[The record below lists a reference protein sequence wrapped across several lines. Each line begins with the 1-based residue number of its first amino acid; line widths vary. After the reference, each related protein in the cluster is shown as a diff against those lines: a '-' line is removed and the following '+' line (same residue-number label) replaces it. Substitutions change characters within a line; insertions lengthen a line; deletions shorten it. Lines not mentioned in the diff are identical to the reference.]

1 MININNKSIAG
12 RPLKRKKDLK
22 EQLSLLLLLL
32 PGVILLFMFCYVP
45 MGGAVIAFK
54 DFNPNLGIFGS
65 PWNGLKNF
73 EFFFTS
79 QDAWRVTR
87 NTVLYALWFRV
98 IGMAAAIT
106 LAMLLYEVTSR
117 KALKTYQTIMILPH
131 FLSWV
136 LVGYV
141 TYSLLNPVSG
151 LLNGMLEFFGAE
163 PIEWYSEPKYW
174 PAILTVTEIWKTVG
188 MNSIIYYAAL
198 MGIDASL
205 FEAARVDGANKWQET
220 IKIKLPQLAPTISIL
235 LILGLSRIFRGD
247 FGLFYQIPRNVGVL
261 YPVTDIVDTYLYR
274 GLEQGNMAITSAVGL
289 FQSVVGLIMVLI
301 TNAAVKKID
310 PDNSMF

>member
-1 MININNKSIAG
+1 MLNRKNTITG
-12 RPLKRKKDLK
+12 RTLKRQKDFK

-32 PGVILLFMFCYVP
+32 PGVILLFMFNYVP

-54 DFNPNLGIFGS
+54 DFNPNLGIFDS
-65 PWNGLKNF
+65 PWCGFKNF

-79 QDAWRVTR
+79 QDALRLTR

-98 IGMAAAIT
+98 IGMVAAIA
-106 LAMLLYEVTSR
+106 LALALYEVTSR

-136 LVGYV
+136 LVGYI

-151 LLNGMLEFFGAE
+151 LLNSLLQFFGAE
-163 PIEWYSEPKYW
+163 PIAWYSEPKYW
-174 PAILTVTEIWKTVG
+174 PAILTVTQIWKFVG
-188 MNSIIYYAAL
+188 MDSIIYYAAL

-205 FEAARVDGANKWQET
+205 FEAARVDGANKWQEI

-235 LILGLSRIFRGD
+235 LILGLSSIFRGD
-247 FGLFYQIPRNVGVL
+247 FGLFYQIPRDVGVL

-274 GLEQGNMAITSAVGL
+274 GLQQGNMGITSAVGL
-289 FQSVVGLIMVLI
+289 FQSVVGFIMVLI
-301 TNAAVKKID
+301 TNAVVRKID
-310 PDNSMF
+310 AENSIF